1 MAAMTMAAAN
11 MLPNNSMNFTE
22 NRHGHAVLQTLY
34 HQREQ
39 NAFCDV
45 ILHVQGEQ
53 FEAHRCVLAACSKYF
68 QSVFKQERVTKE
80 QLTIRSCGGR
90 EIFKCLLDYIYTGNV
105 VIDKHNVSEL
115 VRLSN
120 HFSVLKLRGHCS
132 EYLERYLDVTN
143 CLSVL
148 DMAGKYQMGELLRT
162 AAAFVRHNI
171 DEVLRQQEAM
181 ELPHSKVEA
190 IITDKVSRQGAVVR
204 QVCRVSGVFRGDTQG

>member
-1 MAAMTMAAAN
+1 

-22 NRHGHAVLQTLY
+22 NQHGHAVLDTLR

-45 ILHVQGEQ
+45 ILHVQGQQ

-68 QSVFKQERVTKE
+68 QTMFKQEKVVKE
-80 QLTIRSCGGR
+80 QLTISCGGH

-120 HFSVLKLRGHCS
+120 HFNVLKLRAHCS

-143 CLSVL
+143 CLSVMDL
-148 DMAGKYQMGELLRT
+148 AGKYQMTELLHT
-162 AAAFVRHNI
+162 AAAFVRHNS
-171 DEVLRQQEAM
+171 DQVLRQHEAM
-181 ELPHSKVEA
+181 QLPHNKVEMLIMDKVRLIA
-190 IITDKVSRQGAVVR
+190 SIITRE
-204 QVCRVSGVFRGDTQG
+204 